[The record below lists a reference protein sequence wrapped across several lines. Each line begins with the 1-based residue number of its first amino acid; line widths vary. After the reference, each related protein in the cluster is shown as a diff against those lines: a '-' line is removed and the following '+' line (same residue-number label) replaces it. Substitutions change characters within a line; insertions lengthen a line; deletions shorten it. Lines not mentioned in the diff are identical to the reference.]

1 MDRTN
6 RRNRR
11 SDAPVQAL
19 TLLLDAC
26 RARGG
31 YAAMIVADELGFL
44 VGASSNDD
52 VDARA
57 LAANLLHAR
66 RHATHGKVTHVP
78 FRFMDRTLYVGALG
92 EGSAAPLVDAVYG
105 ARRILAA

>member
-1 MDRTN
+1 MDRNN
-6 RRNRR
+6 RRTNR
-11 SDAPVQAL
+11 SDAPAEAL

-26 RARGG
+26 RERGG
-31 YAAMIVADELGFL
+31 YIAMIVADELGFL

-57 LAANLLHAR
+57 LAEDLLMPR
-66 RHATHGKVTHVP
+66 RREAHGKVTRVP
-78 FRFMDRTLYVGALG
+78 FRFEDKTLYVGAVG

>member
-1 MDRTN
+1 MKSPDRRTQ
-6 RRNRR
+6 R
-11 SDAPVQAL
+11 SDSPAQAL
-19 TLLLDAC
+19 THLLDAC

-31 YAAMIVADELGFL
+31 YTAMIVADELGFL

-57 LAANLLHAR
+57 LAADLLLGPR
-66 RHATHGKVTHVP
+66 RAAHGKVTHVP
-78 FRFMDRTLYVGALG
+78 FRFMDRTLYVGAVG